1 MNQSLILIGTM
12 GKLQATAPASA
23 AESKTRAILYGVG
36 LMVAQPP
43 LPGARKGS
51 WFIDYWEI

>member
-23 AESKTRAILYGVG
+23 AESKICAILYGVG
-36 LMVAQPP
+36 LMVA
-43 LPGARKGS
+43 
-51 WFIDYWEI
+51 